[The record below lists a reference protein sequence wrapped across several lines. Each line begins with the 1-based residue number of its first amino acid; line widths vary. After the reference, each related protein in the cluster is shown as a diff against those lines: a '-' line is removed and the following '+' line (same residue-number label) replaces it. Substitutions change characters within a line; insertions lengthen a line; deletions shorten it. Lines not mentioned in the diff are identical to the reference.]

1 MMKYI
6 LCLGAI
12 ALGSILVIKTE
23 WFVQN
28 FGSIAW
34 AEQHLGTEGGTRLA
48 YKLMGI
54 ILIVASLMIA
64 TGVMQNLFLALFAP
78 MFGGIK

>member
-1 MMKYI
+1 MKYI
-6 LCLGAI
+6 IYLGAI
-12 ALGSILVIKTE
+12 AMGIILVIKTE
-23 WFVQN
+23 WFIQN

-34 AEQHLGTEGGTRLA
+34 AEQHLGTEGGSRLA

-54 ILIVASLMIA
+54 ILIAGALMVA
-64 TGVMQNLFLALFAP
+64 TGVMQNIFLALFAP